1 MKSKFLFLLLL
12 ATCLSV
18 LFACNVKKTKNA
30 DSENSAVIKQKT
42 IKEETEEIK
51 PDESEKVKFRI
62 VNLYFVNPYTDDLKI
77 EKRQVFDL
85 KEKTSMIKQ
94 VLRSLKL
101 GPVGNLKPSVP
112 QNIEFKDVFVYK
124 DIVYIDIHKNNE
136 DSTIGGVK
144 GEELFIES
152 VVKTVLDLSPSYKKV
167 IFLVDGE
174 QIDSILGHIDVSQP
188 FSQNS
193 FF

>member
-1 MKSKFLFLLLL
+1 MKSKALFFVL
-12 ATCLSV
+12 CLICITV
-18 LFACNVKKTKNA
+18 LVSCNLKKTNQM
-30 DSENSAVIKQKT
+30 ENKKTVITQEKE
-42 IKEETEEIK
+42 KEESEEIK
-51 PDESEKVKFRI
+51 PDESEKLKFRI
-62 VNLYFVNPYTDDLKI
+62 VNLYFVNPDTDEVDI

-85 KEKTSMIKQ
+85 KERTSMIKQ

-124 DIVYIDIHKNNE
+124 DTVYIDIHKNNE

-152 VVKTVLDLSPSYKKV
+152 VVKTVLSLSDDYKKV
-167 IFLVDGE
+167 VFLVDGE
-174 QIDSILGHIDVSQP
+174 PVDTLLGHIDVSQS
-188 FSQNS
+188 FSEKS
-193 FF
+193 F